1 LIRWGRIFFLFVFLL
16 QTKVAGVRAE
26 DTERDGRMSNDPEKS
41 TSSGLQDPIP
51 EAWIREIM
59 ENRELLESW
68 ELLDKME
75 LFHEPDL
82 YDPHDF

>member
-1 LIRWGRIFFLFVFLL
+1 MFFSL
-16 QTKVAGVRAE
+16 QARFTGVKAE
-26 DTERDGRMSNDPEKS
+26 DPARDGDALGDPLKS
-41 TSSGLQDPIP
+41 ESPGSEDPVP
-51 EAWIREIM
+51 EAWIRKIM

-82 YDPHDF
+82 YVYHNLYN